1 MQRNLISKV
10 IKANARNVERTYQ
23 PHIRIEIDDIG
34 GVPDIY
40 IDGKRRYNTDVGEPL
55 VKLKYDWHTDAD
67 RIEPKRLYV
76 KYLDITGDTPV
87 IRKAEVN
94 NMVWSN
100 GV

>member
-1 MQRNLISKV
+1 MHANLIRKMRNANQSKCRQV
-10 IKANARNVERTYQ
+10 YQ